1 VIQGLYTILKKL
13 LDVAFIPTQEQYSW
27 FYSANFFRRDI
38 LSKEFMDVP
47 MSFVDACLAQSGG
60 ALFPAYRI
68 LDEARQ
74 TLHHARPA
82 YRKLVRPRKDYN
94 NDFNDGAVE
103 ARIVSDSTRPEA
115 MVLQELQAARR
126 IRRKAEA
133 KREEEHQYELAEAEN
148 LARAIAI
155 ARISSIGS
163 AEDAH
168 AKTQR
173 LRLESPDIY
182 SNACLWKLAKL
193 GSPLTR
199 GKFAPLLFLYSGSQR
214 SNLTK

>member
-1 VIQGLYTILKKL
+1 M
-13 LDVAFIPTQEQYSW
+13 AFIPTQEQYSW

-148 LARAIAI
+148 LARAIAEDNMLECGCCFDNHPMNRMVHCNSEDQFHWFCRGC
-155 ARISSIGS
+155 ARQNAETEIGESRYLLKCMSMETCEAGFSI
-163 AEDAH
+163 D
-168 AKTQR
+168 QR
-173 LRLESPDIY
+173 
-182 SNACLWKLAKL
+182 
-193 GSPLTR
+193 
-199 GKFAPLLFLYSGSQR
+199 
-214 SNLTK
+214 